1 MKLNEKEENI
11 YEIFKNWFY
20 QDNMLIIKIGK
31 LVKCCSNLPYII
43 LAKMPDV
50 ARHFLANVTPR
61 VAMGLLKKFS
71 QFGSVIW
78 STLANIQI
86 YKRRA
91 LLNFVFVLYS
101 LL

>member
-20 QDNMLIIKIGK
+20 QDNMLIITIGK

-50 ARHFLANVTPR
+50 ARHFLANVTP
-61 VAMGLLKKFS
+61 GQGSHGFTKKIQPIWFS
-71 QFGSVIW
+71 HLV
-78 STLANIQI
+78 
-86 YKRRA
+86 
-91 LLNFVFVLYS
+91 NFS
-101 LL
+101 